1 MKLSLKNKFL
11 VLFLGILVIL
21 ILGFFQN
28 GIKNFFCL
36 KSQSTQ
42 KELWRRGD
50 AFSDFFE
57 GIFQG
62 KKFKEEN
69 ERLKERN
76 QELLTENVS
85 LYRFKDENEVLREAL
100 NVELGR
106 EFHLVLADLLSK
118 DVSGDFIL
126 ISKGIKDGLLVGMP
140 VVNKQ
145 KVVLGKI
152 IEVSDRF
159 SRVILVSNK
168 ETFFP
173 VKIENL
179 EVTAIVR
186 GKGNSRLSLE
196 EVPQE
201 KEIEKGD
208 IVITSALGGDFP
220 AGLLIGEIGNIEQSD
235 VETFQKAEVVPFFK
249 IEELENVFVIT
260 NF

>member
-11 VLFLGILVIL
+11 ILFLGILVIL
-21 ILGFFQN
+21 VLGFFQS
-28 GIKNFFCL
+28 GIKNFFYL
-36 KSQSTQ
+36 KSQSVQ
-42 KELWRRGD
+42 KELWKRGD
-50 AFSDFFE
+50 TFSDFLE

-62 KKFKEEN
+62 KGFKEEN
-69 ERLKERN
+69 EELKKRN

-85 LYRFKDENEVLREAL
+85 LYQLEEENKILREAL
-100 NVELGR
+100 NVELGK

-118 DVSGDFIL
+118 DVSMDFIL
-126 ISKGIKDGLLVGMP
+126 INKGAKDNLSVGMP
-140 VVNKQ
+140 VVNER

-152 IEVSDRF
+152 VEVSDRF
-159 SRVILVSNK
+159 SRVILISNK
-168 ETFFP
+168 ETSFLA
-173 VKIENL
+173 KTKDL

-186 GKGNSRLSLE
+186 GKGNSKLFLE

-201 KEIEKGD
+201 KEIKRGD

-235 VETFQKAEVVPFFK
+235 VETFQKAEVHPFLK